1 MTLYGPDNQ
10 PLRPAPETVD
20 SDARWFDTTLELLRE
35 ATEAATGSQAAIDAG
50 SVAHHNAGRPE
61 GVVTVDWG
69 DKPLVVGL
77 LMSYVTAVG
86 TAEFKANGYAAVAA
100 RTLVT
105 LVEQIDRQR
114 PLPARVRYTKEA
126 KPPYCTIQWVGTDPV
141 DRRRP
146 GLVVTLT
153 ATMDLLD
160 GRRQDREGEQSAAVR
175 AVGELLGAPD

>member
-10 PLRPAPETVD
+10 PLRPAPEAVD

-35 ATEAATGSQAAIDAG
+35 ATEAATGSQAAIDDG
-50 SVAHHNAGRPE
+50 TVKHHNAGRDD

-69 DKPLVVGL
+69 RAPLVVGL

-100 RTLVT
+100 KTLLV
-105 LVEQIDRQR
+105 LVEQIDQQR
-114 PLPARVRYTKEA
+114 PLPASVRYAKDA
-126 KPPYCTIQWVGTDPV
+126 KPPYATIQWSGTDPV
-141 DRRRP
+141 DARRP
-146 GLVVTLT
+146 GLVITLL
-153 ATMDLLD
+153 ASIAVLD

-175 AVGELLGAPD
+175 AAREVLDGAD